1 MPDAGVGEPA
11 PSSKLNPVALTSE
24 SKWAHSAYVLETS
37 ASSIITE
44 NSLDR
49 WPAWLLS
56 GTFLGSTAIAP
67 RGPPS
72 LPPLVFRLGFS
83 FIFAGAGYVTST
95 GDIRNGNG
103 ITTAW
108 SLIYLF
114 LNARNSLRR
123 PWHPVGLGLTVATSL
138 CAGIYGENY
147 FQSQNFLNEK
157 TDS

>member
-1 MPDAGVGEPA
+1 MPDAGVGVSA
-11 PSSKLNPVALTSE
+11 PSSQVNQVALTSE
-24 SKWAHSAYVLETS
+24 RKWAHSS
-37 ASSIITE
+37 
-44 NSLDR
+44 